1 VTTVTVVWLAEMD
14 SVVVPPL
21 LVRIDEMTGDEANG
35 TVVVPPLKVTSVTE
49 VGVEV
54 TTEELASGE
63 LSTK

>member
-1 VTTVTVVWLAEMD
+1 MD

-21 LVRIDEMTGDEANG
+21 LVRIEEMTGDEANG

-54 TTEELASGE
+54 TTDELAIGE